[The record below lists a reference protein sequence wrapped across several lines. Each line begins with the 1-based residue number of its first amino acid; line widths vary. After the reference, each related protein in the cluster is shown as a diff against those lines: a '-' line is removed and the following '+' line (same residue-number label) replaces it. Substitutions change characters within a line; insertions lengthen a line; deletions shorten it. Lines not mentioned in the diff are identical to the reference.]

1 VQASSLRSDFAEHWQ
16 YRHDGLIIAQ
26 PTEVALKHD
35 WLKTA
40 FLALVLAAAATA
52 ASAQIQVGREFNRL
66 DPPRP
71 VATGSRI
78 ELIEFFYYGCPVCY
92 ETQPLLSRWLVTAP
106 EYVEIRRVPAMS
118 SENWEP
124 FAKLFYA
131 LEALEQI
138 GRLHWPIYDSI
149 HFEGVMLNDEKV
161 MADWVSRN
169 GVERQTF
176 IDAYNSPAVRAKV
189 NAASEMIK
197 VYNVRGVP
205 TFVIDGKY
213 LTSARLAGSTQ
224 QVMQVLDELVKRARQ
239 ERPN

>member
-1 VQASSLRSDFAEHWQ
+1 M
-16 YRHDGLIIAQ
+16 
-26 PTEVALKHD
+26 EVALKHD
-35 WLKTA
+35 RLGIA
-40 FLALVLAAAATA
+40 FLALALMLAAVPIA
-52 ASAQIQVGREFNRL
+52 ASAQIQAGREFNRL

-92 ETQPLLSRWLVTAP
+92 ETQPLLSSWLVTAP
-106 EYVEIRRVPAMS
+106 EYVEIRRVPATS
-118 SENWEP
+118 SENGEP

-149 HFEGVMLNDEKV
+149 HFDDVTLNDEKV

-169 GVERQTF
+169 GVERQKF
-176 IDAYNSPAVRAKV
+176 IEAYHSPAVRAKV
-189 NAASEMIK
+189 KAARELIK
-197 VYNVRGVP
+197 VYDMRSVP

-213 LTSARLAGSTQ
+213 LTSARLAGGTRQ
-224 QVMQVLDELVKRARQ
+224 MIQVLDELVKRARQ

>member
-1 VQASSLRSDFAEHWQ
+1 MKHAWLR
-16 YRHDGLIIAQ
+16 I
-26 PTEVALKHD
+26 
-35 WLKTA
+35 A
-40 FLALVLAAAATA
+40 FLALALAAAATA
-52 ASAQIQVGREFNRL
+52 ATAQIQVGREFNRL

-71 VATGSRI
+71 VTTGNRI

-92 ETQPLLSRWLVTAP
+92 ETQPLLSRWLATAP

-124 FAKLFYA
+124 LAKLFYA

-149 HFEGVMLNDEKV
+149 HFDEVTLNDEKV

-169 GVERQTF
+169 GVERQKF
-176 IDAYNSPAVRAKV
+176 IDAYHSPAVRAKV
-189 NAASEMIK
+189 NAAREMIK
-197 VYNVRGVP
+197 AYDVHGVP

-213 LTSARLAGSTQ
+213 LTSARLAGGTG
-224 QVMQVLDELVKRARQ
+224 QVIQVLDELVKRARQ

>member
-1 VQASSLRSDFAEHWQ
+1 LKGIWLR
-16 YRHDGLIIAQ
+16 
-26 PTEVALKHD
+26 
-35 WLKTA
+35 TA
-40 FLALVLAAAATA
+40 FLFLTIAAIPIA
-52 ASAQIQVGREFNRL
+52 ASAQIQAGREFKLL

-78 ELIEFFYYGCPVCY
+78 ELIEFFYYGCPACY

-124 FAKLFYA
+124 YAKLFYA
-131 LEALEQI
+131 LEALEQV
-138 GRLHWPIYDSI
+138 GRLHWPVYDNI
-149 HFEGVMLNDEKV
+149 HFDNVTLNDEKV
-161 MADWVSRN
+161 MADWVARN

-189 NAASEMIK
+189 NAAREMIK
-197 VYNVRGVP
+197 SYDVHGVP

-213 LTSARLAGSTQ
+213 LTSARLAGGTR
-224 QVMQVLDELVKRARQ
+224 QVIQVLDELVKRARQ

>member
-1 VQASSLRSDFAEHWQ
+1 M
-16 YRHDGLIIAQ
+16 
-26 PTEVALKHD
+26 EVALKHD
-35 WLKTA
+35 RLGIA
-40 FLALVLAAAATA
+40 FLALALMLAAVPIA

-106 EYVEIRRVPAMS
+106 DYVEIRRVPAMS

-124 FAKLFYA
+124 FAKLYYA

-138 GRLHWPIYDSI
+138 GRLHWPIYDNI
-149 HFEGVMLNDEKV
+149 HFEDVALNDEKV

-169 GVERQTF
+169 GVERQKF
-176 IDAYNSPAVRAKV
+176 IDAYDSPAIRAKV
-189 NAASEMIK
+189 KAARELIK
-197 VYNVRGVP
+197 VYDVRSVP

-213 LTSARLAGSTQ
+213 LTSASLAGGTR
-224 QVMQVLDELVKRARQ
+224 QVIQVLDELVKRARQ

>member
-1 VQASSLRSDFAEHWQ
+1 MKHAWLR
-16 YRHDGLIIAQ
+16 I
-26 PTEVALKHD
+26 
-35 WLKTA
+35 A
-40 FLALVLAAAATA
+40 FLAFALAAAATA

-92 ETQPLLSRWLVTAP
+92 ETQPLLSRWLITAP
-106 EYVEIRRVPAMS
+106 EYVEIRLVPAMS

-138 GRLHWPIYDSI
+138 GRLHWPIYDSF
-149 HFEGVMLNDEKV
+149 HFDGVELNDEKV
-161 MADWVSRN
+161 VAEWVSRN
-169 GVERQTF
+169 GVERQKF
-176 IDAYNSPAVRAKV
+176 IEAYHSPAVRAKV
-189 NAASEMIK
+189 IAASETIK
-197 VYNVRGVP
+197 AYDVRGVP

-213 LTSARLAGSTQ
+213 LTSARLAGGTR
-224 QVMQVLDELVKRARQ
+224 QVIQVLDELVKRARQ

>member
-1 VQASSLRSDFAEHWQ
+1 
-16 YRHDGLIIAQ
+16 
-26 PTEVALKHD
+26 LKHT
-35 WLKTA
+35 WLRTA
-40 FLALVLAAAATA
+40 FLFLTIAAVPTA
-52 ASAQIQVGREFNRL
+52 AFAQIQAGREFNRL
-66 DPPRP
+66 EPPRP

-78 ELIEFFYYGCPVCY
+78 ELIEFFYYGCSVCY

-138 GRLHWPIYDSI
+138 GRLHWPIYDNI
-149 HFEGVMLNDEKV
+149 HFDGVTLNDEKV
-161 MADWVSRN
+161 MADWVARN
-169 GVERQTF
+169 GIERQKF
-176 IDAYNSPAVRAKV
+176 IDAYRSPAVRAKV
-189 NAASEMIK
+189 NAAREMIK
-197 VYNVRGVP
+197 AYDVRGVP

-213 LTSARLAGSTQ
+213 LTSARLAGGTR
-224 QVMQVLDELVKRARQ
+224 QVIQVLDELVKRARQ